1 MPCFKSTKQ
10 PKPAIIALL
19 GLGGPERSVFI
30 EQVTGI
36 IPGYR
41 NKANLSTTR
50 IFKSQFNDRELWL
63 LDTPTARIPV
73 AEIVGSI
80 TAAMA
85 RESGQSHSH
94 TVHGIVYLYDI
105 TDVDG
110 VLSGNENLEVF
121 QALLKSA
128 RRENVVVVTT
138 FWDLLRTPDEGVR
151 TEVELRKV
159 YDHIA
164 CLCRV
169 QDSSDGQSYRVIIW
183 DLVGRVVGLYRADG
197 LDDDPAEP
205 TIEELFNVVKD
216 KDNKVACLETE
227 LQTTREA
234 SVRQLRD
241 VQQKATEEQTYL
253 YQQLQV
259 ALREISQLKE
269 DLSRSQ
275 KSCVDEIRNL
285 REQLDFERRC
295 SNNKLRG
302 LETQRSSLTG
312 CVDDELCQDMITARS
327 SMRKPPPPIHC
338 SSELTSKLNTLD
350 ANGEFPLYNAA
361 AGGCYDDVKR
371 LLKQGANPSMRTR
384 FQWTALHWAVENGH
398 ARVVQLLLD
407 HGADINAVSDTG
419 CTPLSMARTDMM
431 KGILRQRGAK

>member
-1 MPCFKSTKQ
+1 MPRFKFTKQ
-10 PKPAIIALL
+10 PKPVIIALL

-41 NKANLSTTR
+41 NKTNLSTTR

-63 LDTPTARIPV
+63 LDTPTAQIPV

-80 TAAMA
+80 TGAMA
-85 RESGQSHSH
+85 RESGQTSHNH

-110 VLSGNENLEVF
+110 VLSGDENLEVF
-121 QALLKSA
+121 QALLRSSC
-128 RRENVVVVTT
+128 RENVVVVT
-138 FWDLLRTPDEGVR
+138 WDLLRTPDEGIH
-151 TEVELRKV
+151 TEVELRKA

-183 DLVGRVVGLYRADG
+183 DLVGRVVGLDSADG
-197 LDDDPAEP
+197 LDDPAVP
-205 TIEELFNVVKD
+205 TIEELFNIMKD

-227 LQTTREA
+227 LQATKEA
-234 SVRQLRD
+234 SVKQLRD

-259 ALREISQLKE
+259 ALRGISQLKE

-275 KSCVDEIRNL
+275 KSCVDEIRSL

-295 SNNKLRG
+295 SNNKLRD

-312 CVDDELCQDMITARS
+312 RVDDELCQDMITARS

-338 SSELTSKLNTLD
+338 SNEPTSKLSSLD
-350 ANGEFPLYNAA
+350 ANGEFPLYNAT

-398 ARVVQLLLD
+398 ARIVQLLLD

-431 KGILRQRGAK
+431 KGILRQQGAK